1 MNIFSPLKK
10 VLTYHEAQ
18 ILNMSVND
26 FYQEMTKYNF
36 DYDESIVILGILLNK
51 VAIDDVKIKL
61 NLQENNLRE
70 KVIIDFAIFTYLFIG
85 DKYNDLDEINNLTI
99 ELAEQEHK
107 LFVETLRKLI
117 SNYYRSVDLTSVLGN
132 DNDRANMFAVN
143 ALLNIKRGI
152 GFDNFHITL
161 FMVYQSLE
169 LKLKHCLKKYISSEP
184 TAQKKQINFH
194 NLIRLIKL
202 ISINRIDDEE
212 LVIILKD
219 LREYLR
225 YFEKINPGGQAA
237 RYEAGPNNS
246 YFNENSYLVIN
257 EKELL
262 DNFVHALSLLQKL
275 YLKLIKIYDNKN
287 IKNENLEH
295 LQLDKSLINLI
306 GANDFD
312 DNNQIDS
319 KFRNLLDQE
328 IFGDYQELI
337 NLSYQELVNLRFFIR
352 IGFIQYV
359 NQIINQ
365 FLTNKNDQEQN
376 ILIKD

>member
-10 VLTYHEAQ
+10 VLTYHEEQ

-212 LVIILKD
+212 LIIILKD

>member
-10 VLTYHEAQ
+10 VLTYHEEQ

-36 DYDESIVILGILLNK
+36 DYYESIVILGILLNK

>member
-10 VLTYHEAQ
+10 VLTYHEEQ

>member
-10 VLTYHEAQ
+10 VLTYHEEQ

-117 SNYYRSVDLTSVLGN
+117 SNYYRRVDLTSVLGN

>member
-10 VLTYHEAQ
+10 VLTYHEEQ

-51 VAIDDVKIKL
+51 AAIDDVKIKL

-376 ILIKD
+376 ILIKN

>member
-10 VLTYHEAQ
+10 VLTYHEEQ

-51 VAIDDVKIKL
+51 AAIDDVKIKL
-61 NLQENNLRE
+61 NLQEDNLRE

-85 DKYNDLDEINNLTI
+85 DKYSDLDEINNLTI

-117 SNYYRSVDLTSVLGN
+117 SNYYRSFDLTSVLGN

-212 LVIILKD
+212 LIIILKD

>member
-10 VLTYHEAQ
+10 VLTYHEEQ

-51 VAIDDVKIKL
+51 AAIDDVKIKL

-306 GANDFD
+306 GASDFD